1 MPQNHYLVL
10 GITAD
15 ASQADIKDAYRRL
28 AKAYHPDHYK
38 GSHQTFQAIQEAY
51 AVLSDPARR
60 RRHDSRTLERKPPS
74 RRAGTVSPFLEPLVP
89 EPSAE
94 PFFGQSRSRKGQP
107 YQPFSRMFSRL
118 YFSGPGP
125 AAQQVA
131 IHFTVKKNQR

>member
-1 MPQNHYLVL
+1 MPQDYYLVL

-15 ASQADIKDAYRRL
+15 ASQTDIKDAYRRL

-51 AVLSDPARR
+51 SVLSDPARR
-60 RRHDSRTLERKPPS
+60 RRHDSRTGQRK
-74 RRAGTVSPFLEPLVP
+74 AGPRQTRVFSQFLEPLVP
-89 EPSAE
+89 EPS
-94 PFFGQSRSRKGQP
+94 SK
-107 YQPFSRMFSRL
+107 PFSRQSRPGGVHPYHPFSRIFSRS

-125 AAQQVA
+125 AAQQVT